1 MKPLESKL
9 SSYLKS
15 LSENDCSLEP
25 SREEKNLPL
34 YLREHYELREG
45 KWLGRDYLLALEKP
59 GWEMGSP
66 KEYRNQ
72 TDQMRKLL
80 GRPLVLVIPEITASV
95 RNRLVDMRVPFIVP
109 GTQLFIPEVWMEL
122 QEKYPGMSGAKNS
135 KSFTPTAQLILL
147 YHLQRE
153 KIDTLTGKEL
163 AERLGCTPAMISK
176 CREEFEQKELCE
188 LVRVGKSIQ
197 MHFKTQGQALWEQA
211 LPYLSSPVQE
221 RHWIQSTQEKES
233 FLDAGITA
241 LSKRSMLADDKIL
254 TIGLHRNRFNKDL
267 KAGILQTCPDADQAI
282 FKLEAWTY
290 NPIPLSQNGQIDTLS
305 LWLSLRDDPDE
316 RVQGQL
322 TTILEDVEWQ

>member
-9 SSYLKS
+9 ASYLQALTEK
-15 LSENDCSLEP
+15 DFSLEP
-25 SREEKNLPL
+25 SQEEKNLPL
-34 YLREHYELREG
+34 FLREHYTLRET
-45 KWLGRDYLLALEKP
+45 KWLGRGYLLALEKQ
-59 GWEMGSP
+59 GWELGSP

-135 KSFTPTAQLILL
+135 KSFTPTAQLMLL
-147 YHLQRE
+147 HHLQSG
-153 KIDTLTGKEL
+153 KIDTLTGKDL
-163 AERLGCTPAMISK
+163 AKQLGCTAAMISK

-188 LVRVGKSIQ
+188 LVRVGKTIQ
-197 MHFKTQGQALWEQA
+197 MNFTLPSKDLWQQA

-221 RHWIQSTQEKES
+221 RHWIQHTQENES
-233 FLDAGITA
+233 LLDAGITA
-241 LSKRSMLADDKIL
+241 LSKRSMLADDKIR
-254 TIGLHRNRFNKDL
+254 TYCLHRNKFSKDL
-267 KAGILQTCPDADQAI
+267 KTGMLQTCPDADQAI

-290 NPIPLSQNGQIDTLS
+290 NPNALSRNGQIDTLS

-316 RVQGQL
+316 RVQGEL
-322 TTILEDVEWQ
+322 HSILEDVEWL

>member
-9 SSYLKS
+9 ASYLKS
-15 LSENDCSLEP
+15 LSEKDFSLEP
-25 SREEKNLPL
+25 SQEEKNLPL
-34 YLREHYELREG
+34 YLGEHYELREV
-45 KWLGRDYLLALEKP
+45 KWLGREVLLALEKP
-59 GWEMGSP
+59 GWELGSP

-72 TDQMRKLL
+72 TEQIRKLL

-95 RNRLVDMRVPFIVP
+95 RNRLVDMRIPFIVP
-109 GTQLFIPEVWMEL
+109 GAQLFIPEVWMEL

-135 KSFTPTAQLILL
+135 KSFTPTAQLMLL
-147 YHLQRE
+147 YHLQRG
-153 KIDTLTGKEL
+153 KIDNLTGKDL
-163 AERLGCTPAMISK
+163 AKQLGCTPAMISK

-197 MHFKTQGQALWEQA
+197 MHFKTQGRALWEKA

-221 RHWIQSTQEKES
+221 RHWVQHTQENEK
-233 FLDAGITA
+233 LHAGITA
-241 LSKRSMLADDKIL
+241 LSKRSMLADDKIP
-254 TIGLHRNRFNKDL
+254 TICLHRNKFNKDL

-290 NPIPLSQNGQIDTLS
+290 NPMPLSRNGQIDTLS

-322 TTILEDVEWQ
+322 TTIFEDVEWQ